1 MCQCANEEK
10 FADGVQPIS
19 ILAHYHI
26 DFFPKYNY
34 LCLNKQRKDDKSW
47 FIIGYAWLLG

>member
-10 FADGVQPIS
+10 FADGG

-26 DFFPKYNY
+26 ALISFPKYNY
-34 LCLNKQRKDDKSW
+34 LCLNKQRKEDKSW